1 MSSRLLSS
9 TLALAGM
16 VSTSRCENLLTVEQ
30 DAVTR
35 SGLRAWVDPDTPA
48 DRQTYST
55 SRYEGA
61 SKWSL
66 VMSDEFNQPGRSF
79 RPGEDHVWTSLEKP
93 DGVNAALEVYVHNM
107 TTTACDEGVCYL
119 AVRVEEANTTV
130 RVWNGYSDPP
140 RTQRVTFVRSTRSLS
155 DDSDARLC

>member
-1 MSSRLLSS
+1 MASQLLS
-9 TLALAGM
+9 TLALAAL
-16 VSTSRCENLLTVEQ
+16 VSTPCNGKLLTAER
-30 DAVTR
+30 DAITR

-55 SRYEGA
+55 SRYEGT

-66 VMSDEFNQPGRSF
+66 VMSDEFNEPGRSF

-93 DGVNAALEVYVHNM
+93 DGVNAALEVYAHNM
-107 TTTACDEGVCYL
+107 TTIACDEGVCYL

-130 RVWNGYSDPP
+130 RIWNGYSDPP
-140 RTQRVTFVRSTRSLS
+140 RTQRVTFVRSARSLG
-155 DDSDARLC
+155 DEFVARLC